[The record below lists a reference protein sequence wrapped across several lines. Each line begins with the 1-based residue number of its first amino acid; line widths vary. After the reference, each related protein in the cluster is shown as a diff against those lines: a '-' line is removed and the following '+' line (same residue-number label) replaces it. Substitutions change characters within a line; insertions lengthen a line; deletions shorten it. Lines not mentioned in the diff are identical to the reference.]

1 VLLVTAGQVAI
12 EYDENEYEEED
23 EIQSLSDQNG
33 KAIADDAITE
43 QSLCLTQ
50 LLADADRGSL
60 DRDSQ
65 DSDLPTPQEGRVIG
79 FAPERDFR
87 RRLSDAGAPIRNEWQ
102 FADKV
107 LEKVDAEIHFD
118 FASDDHAGDSKI
130 IPMEDAPCV
139 FGETSLWYST
149 NIENGFSARSVNYTE
164 LLRIP
169 TSTLTSLAKQD
180 PRVKTRF
187 NAYRRAVMHFDSLE

>member
-1 VLLVTAGQVAI
+1 MRVGAETYLVFAFLMRSRYWLGSEIFPPPISAPHGLCRRCNFLKSTAQ
-12 EYDENEYEEED
+12 
-23 EIQSLSDQNG
+23 
-33 KAIADDAITE
+33 
-43 QSLCLTQ
+43 
-50 LLADADRGSL
+50 
-60 DRDSQ
+60 
-65 DSDLPTPQEGRVIG
+65 VIG

-180 PRVKTRF
+180 PRVKTRQ
-187 NAYRRAVMHFDSLE
+187 N